1 MLLCFY
7 AHPVRSGVVCEGL
20 SEKGDRQVLYGM
32 ENEKTMPSAYRV
44 SCVGPMSAR
53 VSGGLYAA
61 LSLVGVV

>member
-1 MLLCFY
+1 MLLCLY
-7 AHPVRSGVVCEGL
+7 AHPVRSGVVCEDL
-20 SEKGDRQVLYGM
+20 SEKGEGTAWYGM
-32 ENEKTMPSAYRV
+32 EKTMPSAYRV

>member
-1 MLLCFY
+1 MLCFY
-7 AHPVRSGVVCEGL
+7 AHPVRSGVVCEDL
-20 SEKGDRQVLYGM
+20 SEKGDRLVWNGEDNALCL
-32 ENEKTMPSAYRV
+32 SRRV

>member
-7 AHPVRSGVVCEGL
+7 ALTVRSGMVCEDL
-20 SEKGDRQVLYGM
+20 SEKGTAWYGM
-32 ENEKTMPSAYRV
+32 EKTMPSAYRV